1 MKHGKRELP
10 RQHRNRKGITTL
22 TALVLIFCCTV
33 GGTLAWLVTKTDA
46 VTNTFQPTAVS
57 CEVEEKFDGTT
68 KSDVCIKIPEKD
80 KGIATTQAY
89 VRATYVVNWAKDG
102 SDNTVYAVAPVLGT
116 DYTLTPGSSAWIES
130 KEDDGG
136 DGYYYYSEPVA
147 PGRKTE
153 VLFKEFA
160 LKQNANV
167 PNGYHLQVT
176 ILAEGIQSVPE
187 RAVESAWPVT
197 VGADGTLS
205 AKS

>member
-10 RQHRNRKGITTL
+10 RQHRNRKGITAL

-57 CEVEEKFDGTT
+57 CKVEEDTSGST
-68 KSDVCIKIPEKD
+68 KKNVAVSIPNKAGNVD
-80 KGIATTQAY
+80 NTDAY

-176 ILAEGIQSVPE
+176 ILAEAIQ
-187 RAVESAWPVT
+187 
-197 VGADGTLS
+197 ADGMGAS
-205 AKS
+205 SAQDAFDKAKS

>member
-57 CEVEEKFDGTT
+57 CEVEEDISGST
-68 KSDVCIKIPEKD
+68 KKNVAVSIPNKAGNVD
-80 KGIATTQAY
+80 NTDAY

-102 SDNTVYAVAPVLGT
+102 SDNTNTVYAVAPVAGT
-116 DYTLTPGSSAWIES
+116 DYTLKMGSSKWT
-130 KEDDGG
+130 KGDG
-136 DGYYYYSEPVA
+136 GYYYYSEPVA

-160 LKQNANV
+160 LEQNANV

-176 ILAEGIQSVPE
+176 ILAEAIQ
-187 RAVESAWPVT
+187 
-197 VGADGTLS
+197 ADGIPDATS
-205 AKS
+205 AQTAWENAAKS

>member
-57 CEVEEKFDGTT
+57 CEVEEKLDGTT

-102 SDNTVYAVAPVLGT
+102 SDNTNTVYAVAPVEGT
-116 DYTLTPGSSAWIES
+116 DYTLEMDSSS
-130 KEDDGG
+130 KWTKGT